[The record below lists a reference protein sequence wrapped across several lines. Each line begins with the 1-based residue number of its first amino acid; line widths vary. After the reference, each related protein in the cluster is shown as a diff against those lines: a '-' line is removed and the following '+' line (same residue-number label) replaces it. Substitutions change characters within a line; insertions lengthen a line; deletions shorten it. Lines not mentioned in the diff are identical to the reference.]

1 MNYSQLATKPST
13 EKTKLALQKK
23 GYHVTVVPDRES
35 AFAHV
40 VSLIPSG
47 ASVMNGSSVTLE
59 QIGFVEHLKNGK
71 HGWKNLHADI
81 VTEQNEEKKA
91 KLRQEALHSEYYIG
105 SVHALTEMGDYIVAS
120 NTSSQLPHI
129 VYTSQNIVL
138 VVSTKKIVP
147 DLSSGLQRIEEY
159 IVPLEDQHMQE
170 LYKVGTE
177 LNKIVIVKAESSM
190 MSRQIH
196 FVLVEELLGF

>member
-1 MNYSQLATKPST
+1 MDYSQLATKPST
-13 EKTKLALQKK
+13 EKTKSALQKK

-35 AFAHV
+35 ALAHV

-59 QIGFVEHLKNGK
+59 QIGFVEHLKSGK

-105 SVHALTEMGDYIVAS
+105 SVHALTEAGDYIVAS

-159 IVPLEDQHMQE
+159 IVPLEDKHMQE